1 MLKKILKYT
10 FRTLLVILLVL
21 MLVPALLYIPAV
33 QDFVRGKAVGYA
45 SRTLG
50 MDLSVERLRLSFPLR
65 LSVDNTLLTDKGDT
79 LLSCGHLSLE
89 VAVWPL
95 LRKEVAVRS
104 LELAKLAAHYRD
116 STAGMDL
123 KVAAGQF
130 AVNDCRVGLPA
141 KTVGISRIALTDGDV
156 FLNTAESA
164 PAEKADSAATL
175 PWQIDVGKLT
185 VANLAFGMRT
195 APAVTDLSV
204 RLPDGEVDSCRVLL
218 DSRQVSV
225 KSILL
230 NRGGYAYLT
239 APADAGE
246 KAPDKTAVPDKKTAS
261 NKTTAQSKAAP
272 SDKTATQGK
281 AAHPDKTAAADNASS
296 PHDAAADDGEA
307 PALPW
312 TVRVGSIALNDNSLE
327 YGTLHHRPAAGFDPA
342 FIVLSPLDLSV
353 DSIYNRGADIALR
366 IRRLAFTERSGLSV
380 RNAAGAFAMDS
391 TGISLS
397 GFELATPLSGIRAEA
412 HAGAGIMRMAPDTP
426 LTADLSASLNTEEI
440 KLLYPQLIPAALDDR
455 IVRIK
460 LSAAGTLGDI
470 KKAGL
475 DISSPGHID
484 LAVNGTAK
492 NLLAPKR
499 LEAAARFEGEF
510 RDMAFLLEMLPDTAL
525 RRRVTIPERLTL
537 RGAADADRGLY
548 SLASTLTAD
557 GGQLTLNGRIDPEKQ
572 IYDAEVLCDSLPLNR
587 FLPADSLGALDF
599 TLTAGGAGF
608 DPLLPQTRGS
618 VRMRIGRA
626 EYRSHDF
633 GGIELDA
640 DLENQHLSG
649 RLYDRDEAL
658 RLLLSVSG
666 TLTEREQR
674 IGVSGN
680 VFDFDLA
687 DMGITPEQI
696 GGSFALDADAS
707 ASDAGGMAARL
718 TLDSIV
724 IRSKN
729 RTDRIRRTNVTFGT
743 DTAATRAGLTSGD
756 LTLSFAAPEPLD
768 SLTAAASRSAGVL
781 AQQIR
786 SQHVDMD
793 SLKTVLPDFGLR
805 VSAGRDNILSS
816 FLRTKRIAFSNLD
829 IAGTNCD
836 SLPVSLRMRVEK
848 LAYGSI
854 VLDTLTASAVQNG
867 SRLEYAL
874 RVANAPGN
882 LDNIALAGVYGHVV
896 RNTGAVNFYQKNRAG
911 REGFRFGVDAA
922 WNDSL
927 IRASVTPLAP
937 VFGSEPW
944 TVNPGNYLVYRFDG
958 NLSADLDMTHGD
970 QRFAIHT
977 VPETDSLRGIRL
989 DIAGLN
995 IGGALAMLPS
1005 APPVGG
1011 VLGAAVT
1018 LNTGADSLAVR
1029 GDVSVAGLSYDK
1041 QRFGDVGLGVRY
1053 AQGRE
1058 QQADVRLTLDG
1069 ADVLTARGNYRKERE
1084 SPLDLTASIPGFP
1097 LQRADVFLPA
1107 DMLRLSGILS
1117 GKLHA
1122 GGTPQRLQL
1131 NGGLQFAQTEVRVP
1145 MIGTSFRLSSDTIR
1159 IDDSRVLFDD
1169 FAVTAPNKSPLTI
1182 GGYVDLTDFGRI
1194 TADIALR
1201 ASDFQFVNVA
1211 RKEGTAV
1218 YGKAYLDLDATAKGP
1233 LDELVVRG
1241 SVALLKNTDINY
1253 VMQDS
1258 PMDVKERPQN
1268 IVTFVSFRDMDNQSF
1283 AEATPTVRIGGMD
1296 ILLNVDIND
1305 DVQAAVDLSAD
1316 GSNRIDL
1323 QGGGNLTFTMNP
1335 LGDVSLSGK
1344 YVLSGGTV
1352 RYNPPVIS
1360 QKIFK
1365 ITPDSYVDWVGN
1377 AADPAFNITAVETVR
1392 ASVSADGQDSRSVN
1406 FNISINIRNTLND
1419 LEVSFGLSA
1428 PEDLT
1433 MQNQLNSLTAEQRA
1447 NQAMNLLIYNTYTGP
1462 GTTAKVSTENPLNS
1476 FIQKELNQWAQN
1488 NLKGV
1493 DLSFGVD
1500 TYDQTANGGTQ
1511 RTDYSYKV
1519 SKNLFNNR
1527 VRAVI
1532 GGKFSTDADP
1542 TENLKEN
1549 LIDDI
1554 SLEYMV
1560 TKRDNMFVKLF
1571 RHTDYE
1577 SILEGEVIETGVGF
1591 VIRKKMLKITDLF
1604 RFMKNKVQTQAA
1616 PPAKTAANE

>member
-116 STAGMDL
+116 STADMDL

-164 PAEKADSAATL
+164 PAEKADSAAAL

-246 KAPDKTAVPDKKTAS
+246 KAPDKTAVPDKRTAS
-261 NKTTAQSKAAP
+261 NKTTARSKAAP

-281 AAHPDKTAAADNASS
+281 AAHPDKTAAANNASS

-312 TVRVGSIALNDNSLE
+312 TVRVGSVALNDNSLE

-366 IRRLAFTERSGLSV
+366 IRRLAFTERSGLSL

-440 KLLYPQLIPAALDDR
+440 KLLYPQLIPAVLDDR

-492 NLLAPKR
+492 NLLAPKQ

-510 RDMAFLLEMLPDTAL
+510 RDMAFLLEMLPDTVL

-557 GGQLTLNGRIDPEKQ
+557 GGQLTLNGRIEPEKQ
-572 IYDAEVLCDSLPLNR
+572 IYDAEVRCDSLPQNR

-599 TLTAGGAGF
+599 TLTAGGTGF

-724 IRSKN
+724 IRSKTA
-729 RTDRIRRTNVTFGT
+729 RTASAGRT
-743 DTAATRAGLTSGD
+743 
-756 LTLSFAAPEPLD
+756 
-768 SLTAAASRSAGVL
+768 SRSA
-781 AQQIR
+781 
-786 SQHVDMD
+786 
-793 SLKTVLPDFGLR
+793 P
-805 VSAGRDNILSS
+805 
-816 FLRTKRIAFSNLD
+816 
-829 IAGTNCD
+829 
-836 SLPVSLRMRVEK
+836 
-848 LAYGSI
+848 
-854 VLDTLTASAVQNG
+854 
-867 SRLEYAL
+867 
-874 RVANAPGN
+874 
-882 LDNIALAGVYGHVV
+882 
-896 RNTGAVNFYQKNRAG
+896 
-911 REGFRFGVDAA
+911 
-922 WNDSL
+922 
-927 IRASVTPLAP
+927 
-937 VFGSEPW
+937 
-944 TVNPGNYLVYRFDG
+944 
-958 NLSADLDMTHGD
+958 
-970 QRFAIHT
+970 
-977 VPETDSLRGIRL
+977 
-989 DIAGLN
+989 
-995 IGGALAMLPS
+995 
-1005 APPVGG
+1005 
-1011 VLGAAVT
+1011 
-1018 LNTGADSLAVR
+1018 
-1029 GDVSVAGLSYDK
+1029 
-1041 QRFGDVGLGVRY
+1041 
-1053 AQGRE
+1053 
-1058 QQADVRLTLDG
+1058 
-1069 ADVLTARGNYRKERE
+1069 
-1084 SPLDLTASIPGFP
+1084 
-1097 LQRADVFLPA
+1097 
-1107 DMLRLSGILS
+1107 
-1117 GKLHA
+1117 
-1122 GGTPQRLQL
+1122 TPQ
-1131 NGGLQFAQTEVRVP
+1131 
-1145 MIGTSFRLSSDTIR
+1145 
-1159 IDDSRVLFDD
+1159 
-1169 FAVTAPNKSPLTI
+1169 
-1182 GGYVDLTDFGRI
+1182 
-1194 TADIALR
+1194 
-1201 ASDFQFVNVA
+1201 
-1211 RKEGTAV
+1211 
-1218 YGKAYLDLDATAKGP
+1218 
-1233 LDELVVRG
+1233 
-1241 SVALLKNTDINY
+1241 
-1253 VMQDS
+1253 
-1258 PMDVKERPQN
+1258 
-1268 IVTFVSFRDMDNQSF
+1268 
-1283 AEATPTVRIGGMD
+1283 
-1296 ILLNVDIND
+1296 
-1305 DVQAAVDLSAD
+1305 
-1316 GSNRIDL
+1316 
-1323 QGGGNLTFTMNP
+1323 
-1335 LGDVSLSGK
+1335 
-1344 YVLSGGTV
+1344 
-1352 RYNPPVIS
+1352 
-1360 QKIFK
+1360 
-1365 ITPDSYVDWVGN
+1365 
-1377 AADPAFNITAVETVR
+1377 
-1392 ASVSADGQDSRSVN
+1392 
-1406 FNISINIRNTLND
+1406 
-1419 LEVSFGLSA
+1419 
-1428 PEDLT
+1428 
-1433 MQNQLNSLTAEQRA
+1433 
-1447 NQAMNLLIYNTYTGP
+1447 
-1462 GTTAKVSTENPLNS
+1462 
-1476 FIQKELNQWAQN
+1476 
-1488 NLKGV
+1488 
-1493 DLSFGVD
+1493 
-1500 TYDQTANGGTQ
+1500 
-1511 RTDYSYKV
+1511 
-1519 SKNLFNNR
+1519 
-1527 VRAVI
+1527 
-1532 GGKFSTDADP
+1532 
-1542 TENLKEN
+1542 
-1549 LIDDI
+1549 
-1554 SLEYMV
+1554 
-1560 TKRDNMFVKLF
+1560 
-1571 RHTDYE
+1571 
-1577 SILEGEVIETGVGF
+1577 
-1591 VIRKKMLKITDLF
+1591 
-1604 RFMKNKVQTQAA
+1604 
-1616 PPAKTAANE
+1616 PPAPD